1 MTTTINTKQ
10 NTIVE
15 YLKTSIGDNMKFLTH
30 KLIAAVFLSAVS
42 AQAFAECDTP
52 ASPIIPDGNVA
63 SLDELV
69 SAQKAMKMYQTS
81 LGDYRDCLKVME
93 EGIDTEAEGA
103 AEKSTMLLQEYNASV
118 DSEAAVAEEF
128 NTAVRAFKT
137 RQPATE

>member
-1 MTTTINTKQ
+1 
-10 NTIVE
+10 
-15 YLKTSIGDNMKFLTH
+15 MKFLKH
-30 KLIAAVFLSAVS
+30 KLIAATLFTAFS
-42 AQAFAECDTP
+42 AQAFAECDVP

-81 LGDYRDCLKVME
+81 LGTYRDCLKEME
-93 EGIDTEAEGA
+93 AGIDTEAEDA
-103 AEKSTMLLQEYNASV
+103 ADKSKVLLTEYNASV

-137 RQPATE
+137 RQPASE